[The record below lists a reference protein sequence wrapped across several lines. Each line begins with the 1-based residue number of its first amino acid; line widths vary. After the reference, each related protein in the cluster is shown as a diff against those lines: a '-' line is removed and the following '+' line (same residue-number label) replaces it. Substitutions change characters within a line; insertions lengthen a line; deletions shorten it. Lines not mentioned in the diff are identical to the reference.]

1 MSELPFGPYSV
12 ILADPPWHYSNGRV
26 GDNRRVENHYP
37 TMPLKEILALQLPE
51 LTGDAVLFLWAPA
64 AMLTDAIVVMLAW
77 GFHYKSGMVWVK
89 PSIGVGYWARQ
100 RHEHLLIGAKR
111 NAHPPE
117 PARRFDSVIDAPRRQ
132 HSAKPWAAHDI
143 IEAMYPDAR
152 RIELFARE
160 RKVGW
165 DVWGNEAPTH
175 PTRML

>member
-1 MSELPFGPYSV
+1 M
-12 ILADPPWHYSNGRV
+12 
-26 GDNRRVENHYP
+26 
-37 TMPLKEILALQLPE
+37 
-51 LTGDAVLFLWAPA
+51 
-64 AMLTDAIVVMLAW
+64 VMGEW
-77 GFHYKSGMVWVK
+77 GFDYKSGMVWVK
-89 PSIGVGYWARQ
+89 PSIGVGLLGTSATRTPADWREAQ
-100 RHEHLLIGAKR
+100 R
-111 NAHPPE
+111 PPSS
-117 PARRFDSVIDAPRRQ
+117 AGSAGSTSVIDAPRRQ